1 MVIEWEKIKIE
12 LNNFSKRFVFFV
24 DIYNDLNILNQ
35 QTFNVIKIRKY
46 ENDGNE
52 MFLMT
57 DSEGKIISR
66 FMDFNF
72 ILNQLQ

>member
-35 QTFNVIKIRKY
+35 QTFNMIKIRRY